1 MRSWLQGAGPVKD
14 RFNMGE
20 NPQYRLSFTN
30 EHEKGAVWVLLSRHI
45 TSIDDFENNKEFIT
59 ACGNF
64 DIILDHLS
72 GMSGLFTT
80 PHTPCTVLYLV
91 TMLIGC

>member
-59 ACGNF
+59 AHIYNGG
-64 DIILDHLS
+64 DRIHYPDK
-72 GMSGLFTT
+72 
-80 PHTPCTVLYLV
+80 PLV
-91 TMLIGC
+91 QVQTEPARSAV